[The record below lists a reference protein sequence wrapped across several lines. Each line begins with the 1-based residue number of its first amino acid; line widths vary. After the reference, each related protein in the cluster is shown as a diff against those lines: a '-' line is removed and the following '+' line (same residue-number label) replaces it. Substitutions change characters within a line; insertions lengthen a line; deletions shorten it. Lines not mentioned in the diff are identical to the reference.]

1 MLQDFVA
8 NPEIIVRQAMLIH
21 VLLADRDSLVLMGF
35 AMPQREIESHGK
47 ALSLVAVGP
56 AQAAW
61 RDRAC
66 R

>member
-21 VLLADRDSLVLMGF
+21 VLLADRDHVLMGC
-35 AMPQREIESHGK
+35 AMPQREIESYGK
-47 ALSLVAVGP
+47 AVSLVAVGP

>member
-21 VLLADRDSLVLMGF
+21 VLLADRDLVLMGC

-47 ALSLVAVGP
+47 AVSLVAVGP